1 MAKQTNHDMAGIGGD
16 AQQTDDGVT
25 FPVTMTLETTI
36 AGRDPAGATLQFTV
50 GDMPQAAIEKML
62 RYGAQRI
69 FNDAVGGK
77 DTAATDKVAAARD
90 MIERFKRGE
99 IGRQVAAGV
108 DAVTKLAR
116 RKAKAALKIVDPDG
130 AKRLNAKDKA
140 EQAETL
146 DAILA
151 ANPHFVD
158 EAKAEL
164 AARAEAVVNV
174 NLEGVNL
181 D

>member
-1 MAKQTNHDMAGIGGD
+1 MAKHEN
-16 AQQTDDGVT
+16 VT
-25 FPVTMTLETTI
+25 TPFDPDLVLETTI
-36 AGRDPAGATLQFTV
+36 AGRDPDGATIQARL
-50 GDMPQAAIEKML
+50 GDFPEEAVIKFL
-62 RYGAQRI
+62 RYGFQRV
-69 FNDAVGGK
+69 FNDAVGGS
-77 DTAATDKVAAARD
+77 DTFAADKVAAARD

-151 ANPHFVD
+151 ANPHFTE

-174 NLEGVNL
+174 NLDGINL
-181 D
+181 S